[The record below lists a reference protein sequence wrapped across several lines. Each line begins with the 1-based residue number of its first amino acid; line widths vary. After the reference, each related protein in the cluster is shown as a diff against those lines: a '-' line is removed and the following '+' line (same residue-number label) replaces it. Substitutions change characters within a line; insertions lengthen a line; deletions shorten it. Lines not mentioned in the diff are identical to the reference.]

1 MLDLAGKVRGQGT
14 WTPIVQGFALVRAGR
29 SQEAVDRFGEGADAI
44 NGWPAR
50 AIAHYRLGQ
59 AALAREWLA
68 RADRHVRED
77 LAQALA
83 GSGFTE
89 STGDATWWDDW
100 LLRMLW
106 TRKAHEL
113 IDGKPWPDATWMR
126 LQRARAVARVGEA
139 EKADGELAAAV
150 AARRDDSEVRIARV
164 WVNVYAGR
172 SDRAQGRVD
181 PGRVAVVRPH
191 DVD

>member
-1 MLDLAGKVRGQGT
+1 M
-14 WTPIVQGFALVRAGR
+14 QGFALVRAGR

-59 AALAREWLA
+59 RLAREWLA

-126 LQRARAVARVGEA
+126 LQRAAALARVGEA

-172 SDRAQGRVD
+172 SDRAGTS
-181 PGRVAVVRPH
+181 
-191 DVD
+191 